1 VSRDGS
7 APRRTG
13 CAASGPSAAGDQRP
27 KSAGEIRSTYAELA
41 GWFDRVD
48 RLERLVTGP
57 ARDRLFGDAR
67 GRVLDVA
74 CGTGTNHRY
83 LPAASAYVG
92 VDLSRAMLDRAR
104 DRVPDGASLLEMD
117 AEGLGFDD
125 NSFDAVI
132 SSLSTCT
139 FPNPGRSLREMARV
153 CRPDGRIRLLEHGR
167 STASPVARLQAWY
180 APRHYAHV
188 GCRLDQEPAAVVRRA
203 GLEIESIRRGYL
215 GILTA
220 MVVRPT

>member
-7 APRRTG
+7 APRST
-13 CAASGPSAAGDQRP
+13 ASGATGHPVQSDRQP
-27 KSAGEIRSTYAELA
+27 KSVGEIRSTYADLA

-57 ARDRLFGDAR
+57 ARARLFGDAD

-74 CGTGTNHRY
+74 CGTGTNYRY
-83 LPAASAYVG
+83 LPATSAYVG
-92 VDLSRAMLDRAR
+92 ADLSRAMLDRAAAR
-104 DRVPDGASLLEMD
+104 LPDGTPLLEMD
-117 AEGLGFDD
+117 AEHLGFADD
-125 NSFDAVI
+125 SFDAVV

-139 FPNPGRSLREMARV
+139 FPNPGSALREMARV

-180 APRHYAHV
+180 APTHYAHV
-188 GCRLDQEPAAVVRRA
+188 GCRLDQEPVEVVRRA
-203 GLEIESIRRGYL
+203 GLDVESVRTGYL
-215 GILTA
+215 GVLTA
-220 MVVRPT
+220 MVVRPA